1 LLLQQYPS
9 VLEADEDRKGHQCR
23 ILQLSMD
30 DHRGYW
36 LSLVR
41 SDRRK
46 LCTASFWGR
55 QSGGAVVW
63 FHSIDVSPKKPERPW
78 DGPETAYRE
87 DNKRLALLTHSRD
100 RTGCGLLVPYRTQT
114 GSLTDRHGNCGR
126 RGDHHA
132 LSLAGEEKDRKRDPL
147 LNPLDGRHRI
157 SDMHLHVHFP
167 ARRTPRRILS
177 RTLVGRL
184 PSHRIH
190 TRLRCQ
196 RGCRVVPRTSR
207 TRMNLAPTRGQTT
220 WRGKNIQVN
229 PIFRL
234 ER

>member
-1 LLLQQYPS
+1 
-9 VLEADEDRKGHQCR
+9 
-23 ILQLSMD
+23 MD

-63 FHSIDVSPKKPERPW
+63 FHSLDVSPKKPERPW

-114 GSLTDRHGNCGR
+114 GSLTDRHVNCGR

-132 LSLAGEEKDRKRDPL
+132 LSLAGEEKDRKRSL
-147 LNPLDGRHRI
+147 LRGLLVEYFLGLWWVDYLATGFILAFVAREAVESYHE
-157 SDMHLHVHFP
+157 LH
-167 ARRTPRRILS
+167 
-177 RTLVGRL
+177 
-184 PSHRIH
+184 
-190 TRLRCQ
+190 
-196 RGCRVVPRTSR
+196 
-207 TRMNLAPTRGQTT
+207 GQ
-220 WRGKNIQVN
+220 
-229 PIFRL
+229 
-234 ER
+234 E